1 MPNLILYIFCKTI
14 LKQEFS
20 SQWTMQQRKQSWPNI
35 YFLRSSYFVTS
46 ALISVLLMVLSFMS
60 HINILCEIMVQS
72 LPRGT
77 EEKALWVWQMVV
89 VKWITRSAGNSSSA
103 YVAPLCEVQCC
114 RSGRSAYFL
123 ELQTF
128 VWCNFMLP
136 DNNVC

>member
-89 VKWITRSAGNSSSA
+89 VK
-103 YVAPLCEVQCC
+103 
-114 RSGRSAYFL
+114 
-123 ELQTF
+123 
-128 VWCNFMLP
+128 
-136 DNNVC
+136 